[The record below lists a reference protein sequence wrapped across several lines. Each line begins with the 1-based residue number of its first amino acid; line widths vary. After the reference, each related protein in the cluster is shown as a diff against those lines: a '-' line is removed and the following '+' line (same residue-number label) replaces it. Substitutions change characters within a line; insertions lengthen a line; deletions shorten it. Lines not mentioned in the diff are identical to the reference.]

1 MKLLSNVIYSVFCSL
16 FHDRI
21 QKETMK
27 ACNNA
32 FNDGAD
38 YARSSS
44 MDLRKFDLERL
55 VNEPVIV
62 LNNEWDNPI
71 IGFAEA
77 INFIG
82 GTHLLVVQDYL
93 TNKKYPVMGLTFRFT
108 DERFELF
115 KKLNPFEMNA
125 YAYRE
130 HNDFEHEKA
139 KHSTFDEY
147 EILVQKLTNNG
158 FFEKLAQHRKN

>member
-1 MKLLSNVIYSVFCSL
+1 MNLLSNALYSIFRSI
-16 FHDRI
+16 FHNRI
-21 QKETMK
+21 QKEIK
-27 ACNNA
+27 CACNNA
-32 FNDGAD
+32 FNGGAE
-38 YARSSS
+38 YARSSAA
-44 MDLRKFDLERL
+44 DLRKFDLERL

-147 EILVQKLTNNG
+147 EILVEKLSKNS
-158 FFEKLAQHRKN
+158 FFERLTDHRKN